1 MIKVAEKSKKVAP
14 VQQEKIEPVF
24 SKSQLISSKKYEKDR
39 DVLMV
44 VLEDKNYTEK
54 EVLQAIDEFK
64 KGKVK

>member
-1 MIKVAEKSKKVAP
+1 MIRVAKKQKDTVVKEA
-14 VQQEKIEPVF
+14 KKEPVF

>member
-1 MIKVAEKSKKVAP
+1 MIRVARKSNKVVP
-14 VQQEKIEPVF
+14 VQQEKVEPVF

>member
-1 MIKVAEKSKKVAP
+1 MIKVAGKSKKVVP
-14 VQQEKIEPVF
+14 MQQEKVEPVF

>member
-1 MIKVAEKSKKVAP
+1 MAKKQKETSVK
-14 VQQEKIEPVF
+14 ETKKEPVF